1 MTTVNDAVCSI
12 LIIDDDT
19 NTLKGMKQ
27 FLSRPTRKIYT
38 AASAGEAMGVIG
50 SKPVDIMLSDIRLP
64 DQSGISLMEEVLHHY
79 PETDVILMTGY
90 GSIQDAV
97 MAMQKGADTYLT
109 KPLNPD
115 ELEIVL
121 SRILRKRE
129 LIHQNRELLKRLS
142 GQEVI
147 QDILGTS
154 REIREVL
161 KSIREVAL
169 TEAPILIEGETG
181 TGKELVARAI
191 HRYSERASGPFVV
204 VNCAALHENLLESEL
219 FGHEKGAFTGAV
231 KQKKGRF
238 ELADGG
244 TLFLDEIGEM
254 RLGTQAK
261 ILRTLEYGTFER
273 LGGTRS
279 LQADVR
285 ILSATNR
292 NLQEEIEEGR
302 FREDL
307 FYRLNVVS
315 IRIPPL
321 RERRGD
327 IPILLRAFLKRF
339 SATQKK
345 EIKGFSQKAQHLLEE
360 YDWPGNVRELEHA
373 VERAVI
379 MCQGPLIQV
388 EHLPEPIKKQVSQA
402 GSEGKDVV
410 LPMGIT
416 LKEAEKTLILKTLES
431 VGYHRG
437 KAAEILGIS
446 KRKIEY
452 LLKAWGMEGLG
463 KKKKA
468 AR

>member
-1 MTTVNDAVCSI
+1 MTSKLVDTI
-12 LIIDDDT
+12 LIVDDDT
-19 NTLKGMKQ
+19 NTLKGMRQ
-27 FLSRPTRKIYT
+27 FLSKPGREIIAVERAE
-38 AASAGEAMGVIG
+38 AALEILGSRAVDVI
-50 SKPVDIMLSDIRLP
+50 ISDIRLP
-64 DQSGISLMEEVLHHY
+64 GMNGIQLMAEVQHHY
-79 PETDVILMTGY
+79 PGTDVILMTGY

-97 MAMQKGADTYLT
+97 AAMQKGAESYLT

-121 SRILRKRE
+121 TRILQKRA
-129 LIHQNRELLKRLS
+129 LIRQNKELLKRLG
-142 GQEVI
+142 GQPVAP
-147 QDILGTS
+147 DILGTS

-161 KSIREVAL
+161 KTIREVA
-169 TEAPILIEGETG
+169 PSDVPVLIEGETG

-191 HRYSERASGPFVV
+191 HRHSERSEGPFVV

-219 FGHEKGAFTGAV
+219 FGHERGAFTGAV

-254 RLGTQAK
+254 SLETQAK

-292 NLQEEIEEGR
+292 DLKGEIEKGT

-307 FYRLNVVS
+307 FYRLNVIT
-315 IRIPPL
+315 IRVPPL

-327 IPILLRAFLKRF
+327 IPVLARAFLERF
-339 SATQKK
+339 STIQKK
-345 EIKGFSQKAQHLLEE
+345 AIEGFSGEAMQVLER
-360 YDWPGNVRELEHA
+360 YGWPGNVRELEHT

-379 MCQGPLIQV
+379 LCRGGEISV
-388 EHLPEPIKKQVSQA
+388 EHLPAHIRELRDEAQGDQA
-402 GSEGKDVV
+402 VV
-410 LPMGIT
+410 LPVGT
-416 LKEAEKTLILKTLES
+416 PLKEAEKALILKTLES
-431 VGYHRG
+431 TGYHRG
-437 KAAEILGIS
+437 RTAEILGIS

-452 LLKAWGMEGLG
+452 LLKAWGLEGLG
-463 KKKKA
+463 RKPRKGV
-468 AR
+468 

>member
-1 MTTVNDAVCSI
+1 MTRGHLNTI
-12 LIIDDDT
+12 LIVDDDT
-19 NTLKGMKQ
+19 NTLKGMRQ
-27 FLSRPTRKIYT
+27 FLSHPNREIITVERAK
-38 AASAGEAMGVIG
+38 ASLEILG
-50 SKPVDIMLSDIRLP
+50 SRPVDVIISDIRLP
-64 DQSGISLMEEVLHHY
+64 DMNGVQLMEEARRHY

-97 MAMQKGADTYLT
+97 SAMQKGAESYLT

-121 SRILRKRE
+121 SRILQKRA
-129 LIHQNRELLKRLS
+129 LIRQNRELLHRLN
-142 GQEVI
+142 GQQI
-147 QDILGTS
+147 TTDILGTS

-161 KSIREVAL
+161 KTIREVAP
-169 TEAPILIEGETG
+169 TDVPVLIEGETG

-191 HRYSERASGPFVV
+191 HRHSERAYGPFVV

-238 ELADGG
+238 ELASGG

-254 RLGTQAK
+254 SLETQAK

-292 NLQEEIEEGR
+292 DLKSEIEKGA

-307 FYRLNVVS
+307 FYRLNVITIKV
-315 IRIPPL
+315 PPL
-321 RERRGD
+321 RDRHGD
-327 IPILLRAFLKRF
+327 IPVLARAFLERH
-339 SATQKK
+339 ATIQKK
-345 EIKGFSQKAQHLLEE
+345 SIVGFSSDALRLLEG
-360 YDWPGNVRELEHA
+360 YDWPGNVRELEHV

-379 MCQGPLIQV
+379 LCRDHEISNDT
-388 EHLPEPIKKQVSQA
+388 LPQHIRKLGKRD
-402 GSEGKDVV
+402 SETEAVV
-410 LPMGIT
+410 LPVGTT
-416 LKEAEKTLILKTLES
+416 LKEAEKVLILKTLEAK
-431 VGYHRG
+431 GYHRG
-437 KAAEILGIS
+437 RAAEILGIS

-452 LLKAWGMEGLG
+452 LLKAWGLGGLG
-463 KKKKA
+463 KRSRKTG
-468 AR
+468 